1 MCSKKNKSGFSLI
14 ELMIAVAVISILA
27 AIGYP
32 SYMGHV
38 RSAHRSDAKAALLEL
53 AQFMER
59 QYSAGGSY
67 VFPSGVT
74 LPYTTV
80 PKEGGSTYYNLSLAN
95 QTATTFTLQA
105 APTGSM
111 ASDSCGT
118 LSIDQS
124 GTKSPASDDCW

>member
-1 MCSKKNKSGFSLI
+1 MRGENNQRGFSLI
-14 ELMIAVAVISILA
+14 ELMIAVAVIAILS

-32 SYMGHV
+32 SYMNHV

-59 QYSAGGSY
+59 QYSSSGTY

-74 LPYTTV
+74 LPYTTI
-80 PKEGGSTYYNLSLAN
+80 PKEGGTTYYNLSLTT
-95 QTATTFTLQA
+95 QTATTFTIQA

-111 ASDSCGT
+111 VNDDCGA
-118 LSIDQS
+118 LSLDQS
-124 GTKSPASDDCW
+124 GTKSPTTDDCW

>member
-1 MCSKKNKSGFSLI
+1 MCGENNQRGFSLI
-14 ELMIAVAVISILA
+14 ELMIAVAVIAILS

-32 SYMGHV
+32 SYMNHV
-38 RSAHRSDAKAALLEL
+38 RSAHRSDARAALLEL

-67 VFPSGVT
+67 VFPTGVS

-80 PKEGGSTYYNLSLAN
+80 PKEGGTAYYVLSLPT

-111 ASDSCGT
+111 TSDDCGT

-124 GTKSPASDDCW
+124 GTKSPATGDCW